1 LGANPIGSCLFL
13 QSIISPS
20 DPDFETIIAITI
32 AIENRSG
39 KIGNRFS
46 FRNRIPIFAV
56 KSISDFHMQIGSRL
70 KTGFWNGS
78 TDGT

>member
-20 DPDFETIIAITI
+20 DPDFETVIAITI

-39 KIGNRFS
+39 KIGDRFS
-46 FRNRIPIFAV
+46 FRDRIPVFAV
-56 KSISDFHMQIGSRL
+56 KSISDFHLHFGSRL
-70 KTGFWNGS
+70 KIGFWTGS